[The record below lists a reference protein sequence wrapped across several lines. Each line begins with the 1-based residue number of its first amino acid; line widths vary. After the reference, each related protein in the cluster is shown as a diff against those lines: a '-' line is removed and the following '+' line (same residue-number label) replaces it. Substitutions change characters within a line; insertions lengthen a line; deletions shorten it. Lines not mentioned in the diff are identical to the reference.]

1 MRTSSRS
8 STPCPWAASWTSTDA
23 GVPAPALRRVP
34 AAVLTRL
41 ASALV
46 VVLGVCTLVFALI
59 HLVPGDPVEAMLGE
73 RAQAADRAALRA
85 ALGLDRPLW
94 EQYRSYL
101 GDLLRL
107 DLGASFLDQ
116 RPVTAI
122 LAERLPATLRLAA
135 AALGIALVVALPLG
149 VLAARYRG
157 SAVDSAAMTL
167 SLLGISIPNFW
178 LGPLLILVF
187 SLWLGWTPV
196 SGDQAPLGIVL
207 PALTLGTALAAILA
221 RMVRA
226 SMLEVLGEDYVRTA
240 RAKGLGEVAV
250 LWRHALRNAWLP
262 VLTVI
267 GLQLGGLL
275 AGAVIT
281 ETVFAWPG
289 IGSLLVESIKA
300 RDFPV
305 VQGCVLLISLSYVAV
320 NTLTDL
326 AYAWIDPRISAD

>member
-1 MRTSSRS
+1 
-8 STPCPWAASWTSTDA
+8 
-23 GVPAPALRRVP
+23 VP
-34 AAVLTRL
+34 AALLSRVG
-41 ASALV
+41 AALV
-46 VVLGVCTLVFALI
+46 VIFGVCTLVFLLI

-73 RAQAADRAALRA
+73 RAQASDRAALRA
-85 ALGLDRPLW
+85 ALGLDLPLW
-94 EQYRSYL
+94 EQYRRYL
-101 GDLLRL
+101 AGLLRL
-107 DLGASFLDQ
+107 DLGQSFLDQ
-116 RPVTAI
+116 RPVAAI

-135 AALGIALVVALPLG
+135 AALAIAILIALPLG
-149 VLAARYRG
+149 VLAARFRG

-167 SLLGISIPNFW
+167 SLLGVSVPNFW

-196 SGDQAPLGIVL
+196 SGADQPASIIL
-207 PALTLGTALAAILA
+207 PAITLGTAMAAILA

-240 RAKGLGEVAV
+240 RAKGLGEAAV

-305 VQGCVLLISLSYVAV
+305 VQGCVLLISLCYVLV
-320 NTLTDL
+320 NALTDL
-326 AYAWIDPRISAD
+326 AYVWIDPRIGGR